1 MTEVS
6 TFLVSGLLLELDRND
21 MSVDCVGVTAC
32 ILVTVTAVRTPSVGP
47 RLSLLVICR
56 MFWWDRLQLH
66 HAACCCRLHPAPAT
80 TFVCVWFLASPHHR
94 YQAHGLNLGRYTFL
108 PPVQSNC
115 EIKMGAVI
123 ELYNTDTQIDPCAD
137 IGGYLNGGDTEP
149 SPSFQIDCRHQFCQ
163 RNFAKFQ
170 DHCLL
175 NALDRLES
183 IHHKSK
189 VKVNHQQ
196 AALRIFAN

>member
-1 MTEVS
+1 
-6 TFLVSGLLLELDRND
+6 
-21 MSVDCVGVTAC
+21 
-32 ILVTVTAVRTPSVGP
+32 
-47 RLSLLVICR
+47 
-56 MFWWDRLQLH
+56 
-66 HAACCCRLHPAPAT
+66 
-80 TFVCVWFLASPHHR
+80 
-94 YQAHGLNLGRYTFL
+94 
-108 PPVQSNC
+108 
-115 EIKMGAVI
+115 MGAVI

-183 IHHKSK
+183 IHHNKSK

-196 AALRIFAN
+196 AALFKDLYSNAKTKLSISYQLLDKYIAIYCNILS

>member
-1 MTEVS
+1 M
-6 TFLVSGLLLELDRND
+6 GQI
-21 MSVDCVGVTAC
+21 A
-32 ILVTVTAVRTPSVGP
+32 AAP
-47 RLSLLVICR
+47 RCL
-56 MFWWDRLQLH
+56 
-66 HAACCCRLHPAPAT
+66 CCRLHPAPAT
-80 TFVCVWFLASPHHR
+80 TFVCVWFLASPHHC
-94 YQAHGLNLGRYTFL
+94 YQAHGLNLDRYTFL

-196 AALRIFAN
+196 AALRIFAKTLKPNCPSVINFWTNVPISCLLNVFK